1 MERPNVKD
9 YYSKIYSYARDLT
22 RYIDY
27 LEKKLKNQ
35 NCTCK
40 DSTGWTEMP
49 CCNICGKQV
58 KT

>member
-9 YYSKIYSYARDLT
+9 YDYKIYGYARDLT
-22 RYIDY
+22 KYINY
-27 LEKKLKNQ
+27 LERKLKNQ